1 MGGEH
6 LIPLKKPR
14 SYEEQITLLRNKNL
28 LIKDEEFAKQIL
40 IQTGYYRLSGY
51 YYFFYENPKTSK
63 NLLMELLLK
72 IFIIC
77 IDLIRS

>member
-51 YYFFYENPKTSK
+51 
-63 NLLMELLLK
+63 
-72 IFIIC
+72 
-77 IDLIRS
+77 

>member
-40 IQTGYYRLSGY
+40 IQTGYYLS
-51 YYFFYENPKTSK
+51 
-63 NLLMELLLK
+63 
-72 IFIIC
+72 
-77 IDLIRS
+77 LIHI

>member
-40 IQTGYYRLSGY
+40 IQTGYYPDK
-51 YYFFYENPKTSK
+51 FFPFSPTLVFKP
-63 NLLMELLLK
+63 
-72 IFIIC
+72 
-77 IDLIRS
+77 